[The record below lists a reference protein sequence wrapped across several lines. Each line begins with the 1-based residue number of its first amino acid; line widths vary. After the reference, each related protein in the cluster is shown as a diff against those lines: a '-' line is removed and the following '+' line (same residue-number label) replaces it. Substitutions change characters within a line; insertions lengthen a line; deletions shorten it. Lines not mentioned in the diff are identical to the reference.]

1 MIRPVNPYPVGLD
14 LEGRRVVVIGGG
26 SVAQR
31 RIPVL
36 LEAGAVVHLV
46 SPDVTPTLQGLVD
59 AGRIWWEPRE
69 YESGDLE
76 GAWYVVAATRNSLV
90 NARVAAE
97 AEQNRTFCVRADA
110 VTSGSAVTPAVVR
123 RGEMLVAVLTGDRA
137 RTAGARDVVARAL
150 SDAGAEA
157 PEVDEALRG
166 TVALVGG
173 GPGADDLMT
182 VRGRRLLARADV
194 VVADRLAPQRP
205 LAELRADV
213 EIVDAAKIPYGRAM
227 AQDAINEVLVDRARA
242 GKFVV
247 RLKGGDPFLYGRGY
261 EEAQACA
268 EAGVPCT
275 VVPGVS
281 SALAVPALAGIPV
294 TNRGM
299 THELT
304 VVSGHLPPGHPGS
317 LIDWDA
323 LARMRGTLVVLMGV
337 KNSPAIAESLMA
349 GGRSSDTP
357 AAVIV
362 DGSLDG
368 QSTHRCTLGT
378 LTDTLATHEVRP
390 PAIVVVGDVAGLPQA
405 LSTDLRH
412 R

>member
-36 LEAGAVVHLV
+36 LESGAVVHLV
-46 SPDVTPTLQGLVD
+46 SPEITPTLQGLVD
-59 AGRIWWEPRE
+59 SGRIRWEARE
-69 YESGDLE
+69 YRSGDLE
-76 GAWYVVAATRNSLV
+76 GAWYVVAATKDSLV

-97 AEQNRTFCVRADA
+97 AEQDRTFCVRSDA
-110 VTSGSAVTPAVVR
+110 VNSGTAVTPAVVR
-123 RGEMLVAVLTGDRA
+123 RDEMVVAVLTGDRA
-137 RTAGARDVVARAL
+137 RTAEARDVVARAL
-150 SDAGAEA
+150 SDAGASA
-157 PEVDEALRG
+157 PEVEERLRG

-205 LAELRADV
+205 LGELRSDV
-213 EIVDAAKIPYGRAM
+213 EIVDAAKIPYGRSM
-227 AQDAINEVLVDRARA
+227 AQDAINRVLVDRARE

-261 EEAQACA
+261 EEAHACA
-268 EAGVPCT
+268 EAGIPCT

-281 SALAVPALAGIPV
+281 SALSVPALAGIPV
-294 TNRGM
+294 SNRGM
-299 THELT
+299 THEVT
-304 VVSGHLPPGHPGS
+304 IVSGHLPPGHPGS
-317 LIDWDA
+317 LVDWEA

-337 KNSPAIAESLMA
+337 KNSPAIADSLMA
-349 GGRSSDTP
+349 GGRSPDTP
-357 AAVIV
+357 AAIIV

-368 QSTHRCTLGT
+368 QVTHRCTVGTMATT
-378 LTDTLATHEVRP
+378 LTDRGVRP
-390 PAIVVVGDVAGLPQA
+390 PAIVVVGEVAGLPQVLTRA
-405 LSTDLRH
+405 
-412 R
+412 

>member
-36 LEAGAVVHLV
+36 LEAGAAVHLV

-69 YESGDLE
+69 YHSGDLE
-76 GAWYVVAATRNSLV
+76 GAWYVVAATKNSLV

-123 RGEMLVAVLTGDRA
+123 RDEMLVAVLTGDRA
-137 RTAGARDVVARAL
+137 RTAEARDVVERAL
-150 SDAGAEA
+150 SEAGAEA
-157 PEVDEALRG
+157 PQVDESLRG

-182 VRGRRLLARADV
+182 VRGRRLLSRADV

-227 AQDAINEVLVDRARA
+227 AQDAINQVLVDRARA

-268 EAGVPCT
+268 EAGVLCT

-304 VVSGHLPPGHPGS
+304 VVSGHLPPGHPDS
-317 LIDWDA
+317 LVDWDA

-349 GGRSSDTP
+349 GGRSPETP
-357 AAVIV
+357 AAVVV
-362 DGSLDG
+362 DGSLEG
-368 QSTHRCTLGT
+368 QSTYRCTLGT
-378 LTDTLATHEVRP
+378 MAATLDEHEVRP
-390 PAIVVVGDVAGLPQA
+390 PAIVVIGDVAGLPQVLA
-405 LSTDLRH
+405 TD
-412 R
+412 

>member
-31 RIPVL
+31 RVPVL
-36 LEAGAVVHLV
+36 LEAGAAVYLV
-46 SPDVTPTLQGLVD
+46 SPEITPTLQGLVD

-69 YESGDLE
+69 YHTGDLE
-76 GAWYVVAATRNSLV
+76 GAWYVVAATKDSLV

-97 AEQNRTFCVRADA
+97 AEQHRTFCVRSDA
-110 VTSGSAVTPAVVR
+110 VNSGTAVTPAVVR
-123 RGEMLVAVLTGDRA
+123 RDEMLVAVLTGDRA
-137 RTAGARDVVARAL
+137 RTAEARDVVARAL
-150 SDAGAEA
+150 TEAGAEA
-157 PEVDEALRG
+157 PEVDEKLRG

-227 AQDAINEVLVDRARA
+227 AQEAINEVLVDRARA

-247 RLKGGDPFLYGRGY
+247 RLKGGDSFLYGRGY

-299 THELT
+299 THEVT

-317 LIDWDA
+317 LVAWDA
-323 LARMRGTLVVLMGV
+323 LARMRGTIVILMGV
-337 KNSPAIAESLMA
+337 KNTPAIADSLLA
-349 GGRSSDTP
+349 GGRPGDTP

-362 DGSLDG
+362 DGSLEG
-368 QSTHRCTLGT
+368 EVSYRCTL
-378 LTDTLATHEVRP
+378 DTLAEEMRIHEVRP
-390 PAIVVVGDVAGLPQA
+390 PAIIVVGDVAGLPQVLA
-405 LSTDLRH
+405 QS
-412 R
+412 

>member
-1 MIRPVNPYPVGLD
+1 MIRPVTPYPVGLD

-36 LEAGAVVHLV
+36 LEAGAAVHLV
-46 SPDVTPTLQGLVD
+46 SPEITPTLQGLVD
-59 AGRIWWEPRE
+59 AGRIRWEARE
-69 YESGDLE
+69 YQSGDLE
-76 GAWYVVAATRNSLV
+76 GAWYVVAATKDSLV

-97 AEQNRTFCVRADA
+97 AENDRTFCVRSDA
-110 VTSGSAVTPAVVR
+110 VNSGTAVTPAVVR
-123 RGEMLVAVLTGDRA
+123 RGEMVVAVLTGDRA
-137 RTAGARDVVARAL
+137 RTAEARDVVARAL
-150 SDAGAEA
+150 SEAGAEA
-157 PEVDEALRG
+157 PGIDDALRG

-182 VRGRRLLARADV
+182 VRARRLLARADV

-205 LAELRADV
+205 LSELRSDV

-227 AQDAINEVLVDRARA
+227 AQEAINQVLVDRALE

-261 EEAQACA
+261 EEARACA

-317 LIDWDA
+317 LVNWDA

-337 KNSPAIAESLMA
+337 KNTPAIAESLMA
-349 GGRSSDTP
+349 GGRPAETP
-357 AAVIV
+357 AAVIM

-368 QSTHRCTLGT
+368 QVTHRCTLGSLAET
-378 LTDTLATHEVRP
+378 LETQDVRP
-390 PAIVVVGDVAGLPQA
+390 PAIVVVGEVAGLPQA
-405 LSTDLRH
+405 LSGR
-412 R
+412 

>member
-31 RIPVL
+31 RVPVL
-36 LEAGAVVHLV
+36 LEAGAVVHLI
-46 SPDVTPTLQGLVD
+46 SPEVTPTLQGLID
-59 AGRIWWEPRE
+59 TGRVWWEPRE
-69 YESGDLE
+69 YRTGDLE
-76 GAWYVVAATRNSLV
+76 GAWYAVAATRNSLV

-97 AEQNRTFCVRADA
+97 AEQHRTFCVRSDA
-110 VTSGSAVTPAVVR
+110 VTSGTAVTPAVVR
-123 RGEMLVAVLTGDRA
+123 RGQMLVSVLTGDRD
-137 RTAGARDVVARAL
+137 RTAEARDVVAKAL
-150 SDAGAEA
+150 DEAGAEA
-157 PEVDEALRG
+157 PEVDESLRG

-213 EIVDAAKIPYGRAM
+213 EIVDAAKIPYGRSM
-227 AQDAINEVLVDRARA
+227 AQEAINEVLVDRARA

-247 RLKGGDPFLYGRGY
+247 RLKGGDPFLYGRGF

-268 EAGVPCT
+268 EAGIPCT

-317 LIDWDA
+317 LIDWEA

-349 GGRSSDTP
+349 GGRSPETP
-357 AAVIV
+357 AAVVV
-362 DGSLDG
+362 DGSLEG
-368 QSTHRCTLGT
+368 QSTFRCTLGT
-378 LTDTLATHEVRP
+378 MAATLVEHEVRP
-390 PAIVVVGDVAGLPQA
+390 PAIVVIGDVAGLPQVLA
-405 LSTDLRH
+405 TD
-412 R
+412 

>member
-1 MIRPVNPYPVGLD
+1 MTRPVNPYPVGLD
-14 LEGRRVVVIGGG
+14 LEGRRVVVVGGG

-31 RIPVL
+31 RVPVL
-36 LEAGAVVHLV
+36 LEAGAAVHLV
-46 SPDVTPTLQGLVD
+46 SPGITPTLQALVD
-59 AGRIWWEPRE
+59 SGRIRWEARE
-69 YESGDLE
+69 YHTGDLD
-76 GAWYVVAATRNSLV
+76 GAWYVVAATKDSLA

-110 VTSGSAVTPAVVR
+110 VNSGTAVTPAVIR
-123 RGEMLVAVLTGDRA
+123 RDEMVVAVLTGDRA
-137 RTAGARDVVARAL
+137 RTSEARDIVARAL
-150 SDAGAEA
+150 SDAGAAA
-157 PEVDEALRG
+157 PETDERLRG

-182 VRGRRLLARADV
+182 IRGRRLLARADV

-205 LAELRADV
+205 LSELRSDV

-227 AQDAINEVLVDRARA
+227 AQEAINAVLVDRARE

-294 TNRGM
+294 SNRGM
-299 THELT
+299 THEVT

-317 LIDWDA
+317 LIDWTA
-323 LARMRGTLVVLMGV
+323 LARMRGTIVVLMGV
-337 KNSPAIAESLMA
+337 KNSPAIADSLIA
-349 GGRSSDTP
+349 GGRAADTP
-357 AAVIV
+357 AAIVV

-368 QSTHRCTLGT
+368 QATYRCTIGT
-378 LTDTLATHEVRP
+378 LASTLEAQSVRP
-390 PAIVVVGDVAGLPQA
+390 PAIVVVGEVAGLPQVLA
-405 LSTDLRH
+405 RD
-412 R
+412 

>member
-31 RIPVL
+31 RVPVL
-36 LEAGAVVHLV
+36 LEAGAVVHLI
-46 SPDVTPTLQGLVD
+46 SPEVTPTLQGLID
-59 AGRIWWEPRE
+59 AGRVWWEPRE
-69 YESGDLE
+69 YRTGDLE
-76 GAWYVVAATRNSLV
+76 GAWYAVAATRNSLV

-97 AEQNRTFCVRADA
+97 AEQYRTFCVRSDA
-110 VTSGSAVTPAVVR
+110 VTSGTAVTPAVVR
-123 RGEMLVAVLTGDRA
+123 RGQMLVSVLTGDRD
-137 RTAGARDVVARAL
+137 RTAEARDVVAKAL
-150 SDAGAEA
+150 DEAGAEA
-157 PEVDEALRG
+157 PEVDESLRG

-227 AQDAINEVLVDRARA
+227 AQDAINEVLVSRARA

-247 RLKGGDPFLYGRGY
+247 RLKGGDPFLYGRGF

-268 EAGVPCT
+268 EAGIPCT

-317 LIDWDA
+317 LIDWEA

-337 KNSPAIAESLMA
+337 KNSPAIAGSLMA
-349 GGRSSDTP
+349 GGRSPETP
-357 AAVIV
+357 AAVVV
-362 DGSLDG
+362 DGSLEG
-368 QSTHRCTLGT
+368 QSTYRCTLGALAAT
-378 LTDTLATHEVRP
+378 LDEHEVRP
-390 PAIVVVGDVAGLPQA
+390 PAIVVIGDVAGLPQVLA
-405 LSTDLRH
+405 AD
-412 R
+412 

>member
-31 RIPVL
+31 RVPVL
-36 LEAGAVVHLV
+36 LEAGAVVHLI
-46 SPDVTPTLQGLVD
+46 SPEVTPTLQGLID
-59 AGRIWWEPRE
+59 AGRVWWEPRE
-69 YESGDLE
+69 YRTGDLE
-76 GAWYVVAATRNSLV
+76 GAWYAVAATRNSLV

-97 AEQNRTFCVRADA
+97 AEQHRTFCVRSDA
-110 VTSGSAVTPAVVR
+110 VTSGTAVTPAVVR
-123 RGEMLVAVLTGDRA
+123 RGQMLVSVLTGDRD
-137 RTAGARDVVARAL
+137 RTAEARDVVAKAL
-150 SDAGAEA
+150 DEAGAEA
-157 PEVDEALRG
+157 PEVDESLRG

-227 AQDAINEVLVDRARA
+227 AQEAINEVLVNRARA

-247 RLKGGDPFLYGRGY
+247 RLKGGDPFLYGRGF

-268 EAGVPCT
+268 EAGIPCT

-317 LIDWDA
+317 LIDWEA

-337 KNSPAIAESLMA
+337 KNSPAIAGSLMA
-349 GGRSSDTP
+349 GGRSPETP
-357 AAVIV
+357 AAVVV
-362 DGSLDG
+362 DGSLEG
-368 QSTHRCTLGT
+368 QSTYRCTLGT
-378 LTDTLATHEVRP
+378 LAATLSEHEVRP
-390 PAIVVVGDVAGLPQA
+390 PAIVVIGDVAGLPQVLA
-405 LSTDLRH
+405 AD
-412 R
+412 

>member
-31 RIPVL
+31 RVPVL
-36 LEAGAVVHLV
+36 LEAGAVVHLI
-46 SPDVTPTLQGLVD
+46 SPEVTPTLQGLID
-59 AGRIWWEPRE
+59 AGRVWWEPRE
-69 YESGDLE
+69 YRTGDLE
-76 GAWYVVAATRNSLV
+76 GAWYAVAATRNSLV

-97 AEQNRTFCVRADA
+97 AEQHRTFCVRSDA
-110 VTSGSAVTPAVVR
+110 VTSGTAVTPAVVR
-123 RGEMLVAVLTGDRA
+123 RGQMLVSVLTGDRD
-137 RTAGARDVVARAL
+137 RTAEARDIVAKAL
-150 SDAGAEA
+150 DEAGAEA
-157 PEVDEALRG
+157 PEVDESLRG

-227 AQDAINEVLVDRARA
+227 AQEAINEVLVNRARA

-247 RLKGGDPFLYGRGY
+247 RLKGGDPFLYGRGF

-268 EAGVPCT
+268 EAGIPCT

-317 LIDWDA
+317 LIDWEA

-337 KNSPAIAESLMA
+337 KNSPAIAGSLMA
-349 GGRSSDTP
+349 GGRSPETP
-357 AAVIV
+357 AAVVV
-362 DGSLDG
+362 DGSLEG
-368 QSTHRCTLGT
+368 QSTYRCSLGT
-378 LTDTLATHEVRP
+378 LAATLSEHEVRP
-390 PAIVVVGDVAGLPQA
+390 PAIVVIGDVAGLPQVLA
-405 LSTDLRH
+405 AD
-412 R
+412 

>member
-31 RIPVL
+31 RVPVL
-36 LEAGAVVHLV
+36 LEAGAAVHLV
-46 SPDVTPTLQGLVD
+46 SPAITPTLQALVD
-59 AGRIWWEPRE
+59 SGRIRWEARE
-69 YESGDLE
+69 YHTGDLD
-76 GAWYVVAATRNSLV
+76 GAWYVVAATKNSLV

-110 VTSGSAVTPAVVR
+110 VNSGTAVTPAVIR
-123 RGEMLVAVLTGDRA
+123 RDEMMVAVLTGDRA
-137 RTAGARDVVARAL
+137 RTSEARDIVARAL
-150 SDAGAEA
+150 AESGAAA
-157 PEVDEALRG
+157 PETDERLRG

-182 VRGRRLLARADV
+182 IRGRRLLARADV

-205 LAELRADV
+205 LSELRSDV

-227 AQDAINEVLVDRARA
+227 GQDAINAVLVDRARE

-268 EAGVPCT
+268 EAGIPCT

-299 THELT
+299 THEVT

-317 LIDWDA
+317 LIDWQA
-323 LARMRGTLVVLMGV
+323 LARMRGTIVILMGV

-349 GGRSSDTP
+349 GGRAADTP
-357 AAVIV
+357 AAIVV

-368 QSTHRCTLGT
+368 QATYRCTVGT
-378 LTDTLATHEVRP
+378 LAGTMAAHDVRP
-390 PAIVVVGDVAGLPQA
+390 PAIVVVGGVAGLPQVLA
-405 LSTDLRH
+405 RD
-412 R
+412 

>member
-31 RIPVL
+31 RVPVL
-36 LEAGAVVHLV
+36 LEAGAVVHLI
-46 SPDVTPTLQGLVD
+46 SPEVTPTLQGLID
-59 AGRIWWEPRE
+59 AGRVWWEPRE
-69 YESGDLE
+69 YRTGDLE
-76 GAWYVVAATRNSLV
+76 GAWYAVAATRNSLV

-97 AEQNRTFCVRADA
+97 AEQYRTFCVRSDA
-110 VTSGSAVTPAVVR
+110 VTSGTAVTPAVVR
-123 RGEMLVAVLTGDRA
+123 RGQMLVSVLTGDRD
-137 RTAGARDVVARAL
+137 RTAEARDVVAKAL
-150 SDAGAEA
+150 DEAGAEA
-157 PEVDEALRG
+157 PEVDESLRG

-247 RLKGGDPFLYGRGY
+247 RLKGGDPFLYGRGF

-268 EAGVPCT
+268 EAGIPCT

-317 LIDWDA
+317 LIDWEA

-337 KNSPAIAESLMA
+337 KNSPAIAGSLMA
-349 GGRSSDTP
+349 GGRSPETP
-357 AAVIV
+357 AAVVV
-362 DGSLDG
+362 DGSLEG
-368 QSTHRCTLGT
+368 QSTYRCTLGT
-378 LTDTLATHEVRP
+378 LAATLDEHEVRP
-390 PAIVVVGDVAGLPQA
+390 PAIVVIGDVAGLPQVLA
-405 LSTDLRH
+405 AD
-412 R
+412 

>member
-31 RIPVL
+31 RVPVL
-36 LEAGAVVHLV
+36 LEAGAVVHLI
-46 SPDVTPTLQGLVD
+46 SPEVTPTLQGLID
-59 AGRIWWEPRE
+59 AGRVWWEPRE
-69 YESGDLE
+69 YRTGDLE
-76 GAWYVVAATRNSLV
+76 GAWYAVAATRNSLV

-97 AEQNRTFCVRADA
+97 AEQYRTFCVRSDA
-110 VTSGSAVTPAVVR
+110 VTSGTAVTPAVVR
-123 RGEMLVAVLTGDRA
+123 RGQMLVSVLTGDRD
-137 RTAGARDVVARAL
+137 RTAEARDVVAKAL
-150 SDAGAEA
+150 DDAGAEA
-157 PEVDEALRG
+157 PEVDESLRG

-227 AQDAINEVLVDRARA
+227 AQDAINEVLVSRARA

-247 RLKGGDPFLYGRGY
+247 RLKGGDPFLYGRGF

-268 EAGVPCT
+268 EAGIPCT

-317 LIDWDA
+317 LIDWEA

-337 KNSPAIAESLMA
+337 KNSPAIAGSLMA
-349 GGRSSDTP
+349 GGRSRETP
-357 AAVIV
+357 AAVVV
-362 DGSLDG
+362 DGSLEG
-368 QSTHRCTLGT
+368 QSTYRCTLGT
-378 LTDTLATHEVRP
+378 LAATLDEHEVRP
-390 PAIVVVGDVAGLPQA
+390 PAIVVIGDVAGLPQVLA
-405 LSTDLRH
+405 AD
-412 R
+412 

>member
-31 RIPVL
+31 RVPVL
-36 LEAGAVVHLV
+36 LEAGAVVHLI
-46 SPDVTPTLQGLVD
+46 SPEVTPTLQGLID
-59 AGRIWWEPRE
+59 AGRVWWEPRE
-69 YESGDLE
+69 YRTGDLE
-76 GAWYVVAATRNSLV
+76 GAWYAVAATRNSLV

-97 AEQNRTFCVRADA
+97 AEQYRTFCVRSDA
-110 VTSGSAVTPAVVR
+110 VTSGTAVTPAVVR
-123 RGEMLVAVLTGDRA
+123 RGQMLVSVLTGDRD
-137 RTAGARDVVARAL
+137 RTAEARDVVAKAL
-150 SDAGAEA
+150 DEAGAEA
-157 PEVDEALRG
+157 PEVDESLRG

-247 RLKGGDPFLYGRGY
+247 RLKGGDPFLYGRGF

-268 EAGVPCT
+268 EAGIPCT

-317 LIDWDA
+317 LIDWEA

-337 KNSPAIAESLMA
+337 KNSPAIAGSLMA
-349 GGRSSDTP
+349 GGRSPETP
-357 AAVIV
+357 AAVVV
-362 DGSLDG
+362 DGSLEG
-368 QSTHRCTLGT
+368 QSTYRCSLGT
-378 LTDTLATHEVRP
+378 LAATLSEHEVRP
-390 PAIVVVGDVAGLPQA
+390 PAIVVIGDVAGLPQVLA
-405 LSTDLRH
+405 AD
-412 R
+412 

>member
-31 RIPVL
+31 RVPVL
-36 LEAGAVVHLV
+36 LEAGAVVHLI
-46 SPDVTPTLQGLVD
+46 SPEVTPTLQGLID
-59 AGRIWWEPRE
+59 TGRVWWEPRE
-69 YESGDLE
+69 YRTGDLE
-76 GAWYVVAATRNSLV
+76 GAWYAVAATRNSLV

-97 AEQNRTFCVRADA
+97 AEQHRTFCVRADA
-110 VTSGSAVTPAVVR
+110 VTSGTAVTPAVVR
-123 RGEMLVAVLTGDRA
+123 RGQMLVSVLTGDRD
-137 RTAGARDVVARAL
+137 RTAEARDIVARAL
-150 SDAGAEA
+150 DEAGAEA
-157 PEVDEALRG
+157 PEVDDSLRG

-205 LAELRADV
+205 LAELRPDV
-213 EIVDAAKIPYGRAM
+213 EIVDAAKIPYGRSM
-227 AQDAINEVLVDRARA
+227 AQEAINEVLVDRAQG

-247 RLKGGDPFLYGRGY
+247 RLKGGDPFLYGRGF

-268 EAGVPCT
+268 EAGIPCT

-317 LIDWDA
+317 LIDWEA

-349 GGRSSDTP
+349 GGRSPDTP
-357 AAVIV
+357 AAVVV
-362 DGSLDG
+362 DGSLEG
-368 QSTHRCTLGT
+368 QSTYRCTLGT
-378 LTDTLATHEVRP
+378 MAGTLDEHEVRP
-390 PAIVVVGDVAGLPQA
+390 PAIVVIGDVAGLPQVLA
-405 LSTDLRH
+405 AD
-412 R
+412 

>member
-31 RIPVL
+31 RVPVL
-36 LEAGAVVHLV
+36 LEAGAVVHLI
-46 SPDVTPTLQGLVD
+46 SPEVTPTLQGLID
-59 AGRIWWEPRE
+59 AGRVWWEPRE
-69 YESGDLE
+69 YRTGDLE
-76 GAWYVVAATRNSLV
+76 GAWYAVAATRNSLV

-97 AEQNRTFCVRADA
+97 AEQYRTFCVRSDA
-110 VTSGSAVTPAVVR
+110 VTSGTAVTPAVVR
-123 RGEMLVAVLTGDRA
+123 RGQMLVSVLTGDRD
-137 RTAGARDVVARAL
+137 RTAEARDVVAKAL
-150 SDAGAEA
+150 DEAGAEA
-157 PEVDEALRG
+157 PEVDESLRG

-247 RLKGGDPFLYGRGY
+247 RLKGGDPFLYGRGF

-268 EAGVPCT
+268 EAGIPCT

-317 LIDWDA
+317 LIDWEA

-337 KNSPAIAESLMA
+337 KNSPAIAGSLMA
-349 GGRSSDTP
+349 GGRSPETP
-357 AAVIV
+357 AAVVV
-362 DGSLDG
+362 DGSLEG
-368 QSTHRCTLGT
+368 QSTYRCTLGT
-378 LTDTLATHEVRP
+378 LAATLSEHEVRP
-390 PAIVVVGDVAGLPQA
+390 PAIVVIGDVAGLPQVLA
-405 LSTDLRH
+405 AD
-412 R
+412 

>member
-36 LEAGAVVHLV
+36 LEAGAAVHLV
-46 SPDVTPTLQGLVD
+46 SPEITPTLQALVD
-59 AGRIWWEPRE
+59 AGRIWWQARE
-69 YESGDLE
+69 YHTGDLE
-76 GAWYVVAATRNSLV
+76 GAWYVVAATKDSLV

-97 AEQNRTFCVRADA
+97 AEQLRAFCVRSDA
-110 VTSGSAVTPAVVR
+110 VKSGTAVTPAVVR

-137 RTAGARDVVARAL
+137 RTAEARDVVARAL
-150 SDAGAEA
+150 VEADAEA
-157 PEVDEALRG
+157 PGTDELLRG

-182 VRGRRLLARADV
+182 IRGRRLLGRADV
-194 VVADRLAPQRP
+194 VVADRLAPQRL

-227 AQDAINEVLVDRARA
+227 AQEAINEVLVDRARA

-247 RLKGGDPFLYGRGY
+247 RLKGGDSFLYGRGY

-268 EAGVPCT
+268 EAGIPCS

-281 SALAVPALAGIPV
+281 SALSVPALAGIPV

-299 THELT
+299 THEAT
-304 VVSGHLPPGHPGS
+304 IVSGHLPPGHPDS
-317 LIDWDA
+317 LVDWQA
-323 LARMRGTLVVLMGV
+323 LARMRGTLVILMGV
-337 KNSPAIAESLMA
+337 KNTPAIARTLIE
-349 GGRSSDTP
+349 GGRGAETP
-357 AAVIV
+357 AAVIM

-368 QSTHRCTLGT
+368 QASHRCTLGT
-378 LTDTLATHEVRP
+378 LAALLAAEDIRP
-390 PAIVVVGDVAGLPQA
+390 PAIVVVGEVAGLPQV
-405 LSTDLRH
+405 LSDR
-412 R
+412 

>member
-36 LEAGAVVHLV
+36 LESGAAVHLV
-46 SPDVTPTLQGLVD
+46 SPEITPTLQGLVD
-59 AGRIWWEPRE
+59 SGRIRWEARE
-69 YESGDLE
+69 YRSGDLE
-76 GAWYVVAATRNSLV
+76 GAWYAVAATKDSLV

-97 AEQNRTFCVRADA
+97 AEQDRTFCVRSDA
-110 VTSGSAVTPAVVR
+110 VNSGTAVTPAVVR
-123 RGEMLVAVLTGDRA
+123 RDEMVVAVLTGDRA
-137 RTAGARDVVARAL
+137 RTAEARDVVARAL
-150 SDAGAEA
+150 SGAGAEA
-157 PEVDEALRG
+157 PEVEEKLRG

-205 LAELRADV
+205 LGELRSDV

-227 AQDAINEVLVDRARA
+227 AQDAINQVLVDRARE

-261 EEAQACA
+261 EEAHACA
-268 EAGVPCT
+268 EAGIPCS

-281 SALAVPALAGIPV
+281 SALSVPALAGIPV
-294 TNRGM
+294 SNRGM
-299 THELT
+299 THEVT
-304 VVSGHLPPGHPGS
+304 VVSGHLPPGHPDS
-317 LIDWDA
+317 LIDWEA

-349 GGRSSDTP
+349 GGRAADTP
-357 AAVIV
+357 AAIIV

-368 QSTHRCTLGT
+368 QATYRCTIGT
-378 LTDTLATHEVRP
+378 MAATLEERGVRP
-390 PAIVVVGDVAGLPQA
+390 PAIVVVGEVAGLPQV
-405 LSTDLRH
+405 LTRS
-412 R
+412 

>member
-31 RIPVL
+31 RVPVL
-36 LEAGAVVHLV
+36 LEAGAVVHLI
-46 SPDVTPTLQGLVD
+46 SPEVTPTLQGLID
-59 AGRIWWEPRE
+59 AGRVWWEPRE
-69 YESGDLE
+69 YRTGDLE
-76 GAWYVVAATRNSLV
+76 GAWYAVAATRNSLV

-97 AEQNRTFCVRADA
+97 AEQYRTFCVRSDA
-110 VTSGSAVTPAVVR
+110 VTSGTAVTPAVVR
-123 RGEMLVAVLTGDRA
+123 RGQMLVSVLTGDRD
-137 RTAGARDVVARAL
+137 RTAEARDVVAKAL
-150 SDAGAEA
+150 DEAGAEA
-157 PEVDEALRG
+157 PEVDESLRG

-227 AQDAINEVLVDRARA
+227 AQDAINEVLVSRARA

-247 RLKGGDPFLYGRGY
+247 RLKGGDPFLYGRGF

-268 EAGVPCT
+268 EAGIPCT

-317 LIDWDA
+317 LIDWEA

-337 KNSPAIAESLMA
+337 KNSPVIAGSLMA
-349 GGRSSDTP
+349 GGRSPETP
-357 AAVIV
+357 AAVVV
-362 DGSLDG
+362 DGSLEG
-368 QSTHRCTLGT
+368 QSTYRCTLGT
-378 LTDTLATHEVRP
+378 LAATLSEHEVRP
-390 PAIVVVGDVAGLPQA
+390 PAIVVIGDVAGLPQVLA
-405 LSTDLRH
+405 AD
-412 R
+412 

>member
-31 RIPVL
+31 RVPVL
-36 LEAGAVVHLV
+36 LEAGAVVHLI
-46 SPDVTPTLQGLVD
+46 SPEVTPTLQGLID
-59 AGRIWWEPRE
+59 AGRVWWEPRE
-69 YESGDLE
+69 YRTGDLE
-76 GAWYVVAATRNSLV
+76 GAWYAVAATRNSLV

-97 AEQNRTFCVRADA
+97 AEQYRTFCVRSDA
-110 VTSGSAVTPAVVR
+110 VTSGTAVTPAVVR
-123 RGEMLVAVLTGDRA
+123 RGQMLVSVLTGDRD
-137 RTAGARDVVARAL
+137 RTAEARDVVAKAL
-150 SDAGAEA
+150 DEAGAEA
-157 PEVDEALRG
+157 PEVDESLRG

-227 AQDAINEVLVDRARA
+227 AQDAINEVLVSRARA

-247 RLKGGDPFLYGRGY
+247 RLKGGDPFLYGRGF

-268 EAGVPCT
+268 EAGIPCT

-317 LIDWDA
+317 LIDWEA

-337 KNSPAIAESLMA
+337 KNSPAIAGSLMA
-349 GGRSSDTP
+349 GGRSPETP
-357 AAVIV
+357 AAVVV
-362 DGSLDG
+362 DGSLEG
-368 QSTHRCTLGT
+368 QSTYRCSLGT
-378 LTDTLATHEVRP
+378 LAATLDEHEVRP
-390 PAIVVVGDVAGLPQA
+390 PAIVVIGDVAGLPQVLA
-405 LSTDLRH
+405 AD
-412 R
+412 

>member
-31 RIPVL
+31 RVPVL
-36 LEAGAVVHLV
+36 LEAGAVVHLI
-46 SPDVTPTLQGLVD
+46 SPEVTPTLQGLID
-59 AGRIWWEPRE
+59 AGRVWWEPRE
-69 YESGDLE
+69 YRTGDLE
-76 GAWYVVAATRNSLV
+76 GAWYAVAATRNSLV

-97 AEQNRTFCVRADA
+97 AEQYRTFCVRSDA
-110 VTSGSAVTPAVVR
+110 VTSGTAVTPAVVR
-123 RGEMLVAVLTGDRA
+123 RGQMLVSVLTGDRD
-137 RTAGARDVVARAL
+137 RTAEARDVVAKAL
-150 SDAGAEA
+150 DEAGAEA
-157 PEVDEALRG
+157 PEVDESLRG

-227 AQDAINEVLVDRARA
+227 AQDAINEVLVSRARA

-247 RLKGGDPFLYGRGY
+247 RLKGGDPFLYGRGF

-268 EAGVPCT
+268 EAGIPCT

-317 LIDWDA
+317 LIDWEA

-337 KNSPAIAESLMA
+337 KNSPAIAGSLMA
-349 GGRSSDTP
+349 GGRSPETP
-357 AAVIV
+357 AAVVV
-362 DGSLDG
+362 DGSLEG
-368 QSTHRCTLGT
+368 QSTYRCTLGT
-378 LTDTLATHEVRP
+378 LAATLDEHEVRP
-390 PAIVVVGDVAGLPQA
+390 PAIVVIGDVAGLPQVLA
-405 LSTDLRH
+405 AD
-412 R
+412 

>member
-31 RIPVL
+31 RVPVL
-36 LEAGAVVHLV
+36 LEAGATVHLV
-46 SPDVTPTLQGLVD
+46 SPEITPTLQGLVD
-59 AGRIWWEPRE
+59 VGRIAWEPRE
-69 YESGDLE
+69 YSTGDLE
-76 GAWYVVAATRNSLV
+76 GAWYVVAATKDSLV

-97 AEQNRTFCVRADA
+97 AEQLRTFCVRSDA

-123 RGEMLVAVLTGDRA
+123 RGEMVVSVLTGDRA
-137 RTAGARDVVARAL
+137 RTAEAREVVARAL
-150 SDAGAEA
+150 SDADAEA
-157 PEVDEALRG
+157 PGAEEELRG

-182 VRGRRLLARADV
+182 IRGRRLLSRADV

-205 LAELRADV
+205 LSELRADV

-227 AQDAINEVLVDRARA
+227 AQEAINDVLVDRARA

-247 RLKGGDPFLYGRGY
+247 RLKGGDSFLYGRGF

-268 EAGVPCT
+268 EAGIPCS

-299 THELT
+299 AHEVT
-304 VVSGHLPPGHPGS
+304 IVSGHLPPGHPGS
-317 LIDWDA
+317 LVNWEA
-323 LARMRGTLVVLMGV
+323 LAAMQGTLVILMGV
-337 KNSPAIAESLMA
+337 KNSPAIAEALVN
-349 GGRSSDTP
+349 GGRDAVTP
-357 AAVIV
+357 AAVIM

-368 QSTHRCTLGT
+368 QASHRCTLGE
-378 LTDTLATHEVRP
+378 LAAMMEAEDIRP
-390 PAIVVVGDVAGLPQA
+390 PAIVVVGEVAGLPQVLA
-405 LSTDLRH
+405 
-412 R
+412 

>member
-36 LEAGAVVHLV
+36 LESGAVVHLV
-46 SPDVTPTLQGLVD
+46 SPEITPTLQGLVD
-59 AGRIWWEPRE
+59 SGRIRWEARE
-69 YESGDLE
+69 YRSGDLE
-76 GAWYVVAATRNSLV
+76 GAWYVVAATKDSLV

-97 AEQNRTFCVRADA
+97 AEQDRTFCVRSDA
-110 VTSGSAVTPAVVR
+110 VNSGTAVTPAVVR
-123 RGEMLVAVLTGDRA
+123 RDEMVVAVLTGDRA
-137 RTAGARDVVARAL
+137 RTAEARDVVARAL

-157 PEVDEALRG
+157 PEVEERLRG

-205 LAELRADV
+205 LGELRSDV
-213 EIVDAAKIPYGRAM
+213 EIVDAAKIPYGRSM
-227 AQDAINEVLVDRARA
+227 AQDAINQVLVDRARE

-261 EEAQACA
+261 EEAHACA
-268 EAGVPCT
+268 EAGIPCT

-281 SALAVPALAGIPV
+281 SALSVPALAGIPV
-294 TNRGM
+294 SNRGM
-299 THELT
+299 THEVT
-304 VVSGHLPPGHPGS
+304 IVSGHLPPGHPGS
-317 LIDWDA
+317 LVDWEA

-337 KNSPAIAESLMA
+337 KNSPAIADSLMA
-349 GGRSSDTP
+349 GGRSEDTP
-357 AAVIV
+357 AAIIV

-368 QSTHRCTLGT
+368 QVTHRCTVG
-378 LTDTLATHEVRP
+378 TLATTLADRGVRP
-390 PAIVVVGDVAGLPQA
+390 PAIVVVGEVAGLPQVLTRA
-405 LSTDLRH
+405 
-412 R
+412 

>member
-36 LEAGAVVHLV
+36 LESGAAVHLI
-46 SPDVTPTLQGLVD
+46 SPEITPTLQGLVD
-59 AGRIWWEPRE
+59 SGRIWWQARE
-69 YESGDLE
+69 YHTGDLE
-76 GAWYVVAATRNSLV
+76 GAWYVVAATKDSLV

-97 AEQNRTFCVRADA
+97 AEQLRTFCVRSDA
-110 VTSGSAVTPAVVR
+110 VTSGTAVTPAVVR

-137 RTAGARDVVARAL
+137 RTAEARDVVARAL
-150 SDAGAEA
+150 VEAGAEA
-157 PEVDEALRG
+157 PGTDEELRG

-182 VRGRRLLARADV
+182 VRGRGLLARADV

-227 AQDAINEVLVDRARA
+227 AQEAINEVLVDRARA

-268 EAGVPCT
+268 EAGIPCT

-281 SALAVPALAGIPV
+281 SALSVPALAGIPV

-299 THELT
+299 THEAT
-304 VVSGHLPPGHPGS
+304 IVSGHLPPGHPDS
-317 LIDWDA
+317 LVNWEA
-323 LARMRGTLVVLMGV
+323 LARMHGTLVILMGV
-337 KNSPAIAESLMA
+337 KNTPAIARSLVE
-349 GGRSSDTP
+349 GGRDADTP
-357 AAVIV
+357 AAVIM

-368 QSTHRCTLGT
+368 QASHRCTLGT
-378 LTDTLATHEVRP
+378 LPALLEAEDIRP
-390 PAIVVVGDVAGLPQA
+390 PAIVVVGEVAGLPQV
-405 LSTDLRH
+405 LSER
-412 R
+412 

>member
-36 LEAGAVVHLV
+36 LEAGAAVHLV
-46 SPDVTPTLQGLVD
+46 SPEITPTLQALVD
-59 AGRIWWEPRE
+59 DGRIWWEQRE
-69 YESGDLE
+69 YSTGDLE
-76 GAWYVVAATRNSLV
+76 GAWYVVAATKDSLV

-97 AEQNRTFCVRADA
+97 AEQLRTFCVRSDA
-110 VTSGSAVTPAVVR
+110 VTSGTAVTPAVVR
-123 RGEMLVAVLTGDRA
+123 RGEMMVSVLTGDRA
-137 RTAGARDVVARAL
+137 RTAEARDVVARAL
-150 SDAGAEA
+150 SESAVEA
-157 PEVDEALRG
+157 PEVDEKLRG

-173 GPGADDLMT
+173 GPGSDDLMT
-182 VRGRRLLARADV
+182 VRGRRLLSRADV

-227 AQDAINEVLVDRARA
+227 AQEAINEVLVDRARA

-247 RLKGGDPFLYGRGY
+247 RLKGGDSFLYGRGY

-268 EAGVPCT
+268 EAGIPCS

-281 SALAVPALAGIPV
+281 SALSVPALAGIPV

-299 THELT
+299 THEAT
-304 VVSGHLPPGHPGS
+304 IVSGHLPPGHPGS
-317 LIDWDA
+317 LVEWDA
-323 LARMRGTLVVLMGV
+323 LARLRGTLVILMGV
-337 KNSPAIAESLMA
+337 KNTAAIAGALID
-349 GGRSSDTP
+349 GGRAADTP

-368 QSTHRCTLGT
+368 EVTHRCTLGSLSET
-378 LTDTLATHEVRP
+378 IRDHDVRP
-390 PAIVVVGDVAGLPQA
+390 PAIVVVGEVAGLPQVTTGA
-405 LSTDLRH
+405 
-412 R
+412 

>member
-31 RIPVL
+31 RVPVL
-36 LEAGAVVHLV
+36 LEAGAVVHLI
-46 SPDVTPTLQGLVD
+46 SPDVTPTLQGLID
-59 AGRIWWEPRE
+59 AGRVWWEPRE
-69 YESGDLE
+69 YRTGDLE
-76 GAWYVVAATRNSLV
+76 GAWYAVAATRNSLV

-97 AEQNRTFCVRADA
+97 AEQYRTFCVRSDA
-110 VTSGSAVTPAVVR
+110 VTSGTAVTPAVVR
-123 RGEMLVAVLTGDRA
+123 RGQMLVSVLTGDRD
-137 RTAGARDVVARAL
+137 RTAEARDVVAKAL
-150 SDAGAEA
+150 DEAGAEA
-157 PEVDEALRG
+157 PEVDESLRG
-166 TVALVGG
+166 TVTLVGG

-247 RLKGGDPFLYGRGY
+247 RLKGGDPFLYGRGF

-268 EAGVPCT
+268 EAGIPCT

-317 LIDWDA
+317 LIDWEA

-337 KNSPAIAESLMA
+337 KNSPAIAGSLMA
-349 GGRSSDTP
+349 GGRSPETP
-357 AAVIV
+357 AAVVV
-362 DGSLDG
+362 DGSLEG
-368 QSTHRCTLGT
+368 QSTYRCSLGT
-378 LTDTLATHEVRP
+378 LAATLSEHEVRP
-390 PAIVVVGDVAGLPQA
+390 PAIVVIGDVAGLPQVLA
-405 LSTDLRH
+405 AD
-412 R
+412 

>member
-1 MIRPVNPYPVGLD
+1 MIPAVNQYLVGLD

-36 LEAGAVVHLV
+36 LESGAAVHLV
-46 SPDVTPTLQGLVD
+46 SPEITPTLQGLVD
-59 AGRIWWEPRE
+59 SGRIWWEERE
-69 YESGDLE
+69 YHTGDLE
-76 GAWYVVAATRNSLV
+76 GAWYVVAATKDSLV

-97 AEQNRTFCVRADA
+97 AEQLRTFCVRADA
-110 VTSGSAVTPAVVR
+110 VSSGTAVTPAVVR
-123 RGEMLVAVLTGDRA
+123 RGEMHVAVLTGDRH
-137 RTAGARDVVARAL
+137 RTVEARDVVARAL
-150 SDAGAEA
+150 AESDAEA
-157 PEVDEALRG
+157 PGTNDTLRG

-182 VRGRRLLARADV
+182 IRGRSLLSRADV
-194 VVADRLAPQRP
+194 VVVDRLAPQRP

-227 AQDAINEVLVDRARA
+227 AQDAINDVLVERARA

-247 RLKGGDPFLYGRGY
+247 RLKGGDSFLYGRGY

-268 EAGVPCT
+268 EAGIPCS

-281 SALAVPALAGIPV
+281 SALSVPALAGIPV

-299 THELT
+299 THEAT
-304 VVSGHLPPGHPGS
+304 IVSGHLPPGHPGS
-317 LIDWDA
+317 LVNWQA
-323 LARMRGTLVVLMGV
+323 LAQMRGTLVILMGV
-337 KNSPAIAESLMA
+337 KNTPAIAETLIES
-349 GGRSSDTP
+349 GRGAETP
-357 AAVIV
+357 AAVIM

-368 QSTHRCTLGT
+368 QSTHRCTLGS
-378 LTDTLATHEVRP
+378 LAALLEDTDVRP
-390 PAIVVVGDVAGLPQA
+390 PAIVVVGEVAGLPQV
-405 LSTDLRH
+405 LSAP
-412 R
+412 